1 MSDANTQVRLFLEQL
16 VADGE
21 ELGLQVAAYLDGRLV
36 IDAWAGVADETT
48 GRPVDGNTL
57 FTVFSTTKGIVAT
70 CIHLLADRGL
80 LDYDAPIATY
90 WPEFAVNGKARA
102 TVRHALTHQTGVPQM
117 PVDVTPELLCDWDGM
132 CRRLAGM
139 APLWEPGSQ
148 TGYHAY
154 TFGWILGEIVRR
166 VDGRSI
172 ADFVQQEICRPLDLD
187 GLFLGIPD
195 AVEPRVATLK
205 EAPRPPDYVPPA
217 DGSLPRLAIPLSVAT
232 GEIWNRP
239 DLRRASVPAA
249 GGIMNARSLARHYAA
264 LAQGGELDGVR
275 LLSRERVAI
284 ASALQT
290 DGMDVVFGE
299 ETRRALGYEL
309 GDPLSAMKSPT
320 AFGHGGSGGSVG
332 FADPE
337 RRLAFGLTKTLLK
350 SRVPG
355 EDTASLVAE
364 VVRSVLDIAE

>member
-205 EAPRPPDYVPPA
+205 EAPRPPDYVPICGPA
-217 DGSLPRLAIPLSVAT
+217 LRPLPAPPPQARPRLCRLRPWHWPT
-232 GEIWNRP
+232 GGP
-239 DLRRASVPAA
+239 
-249 GGIMNARSLARHYAA
+249 GG
-264 LAQGGELDGVR
+264 
-275 LLSRERVAI
+275 
-284 ASALQT
+284 
-290 DGMDVVFGE
+290 
-299 ETRRALGYEL
+299 
-309 GDPLSAMKSPT
+309 
-320 AFGHGGSGGSVG
+320 
-332 FADPE
+332 
-337 RRLAFGLTKTLLK
+337 
-350 SRVPG
+350 
-355 EDTASLVAE
+355 
-364 VVRSVLDIAE
+364 